1 MKDVVFNEVV
11 SGRRI
16 MVFKHT
22 KPWTYYAGYI
32 QLYPLDDPAEW
43 IAQVNNRNED
53 YFDRLDEFSEFPYG
67 VTYAGNLSIDGEWWV
82 EFDTSSAPLGD
93 IDEEECI
100 DALKATALI
109 LKIRATAVKDAVDNL
124 AVKYAADNLA
134 VKYAADNLKDKNN
147 KASDKQKNVGLL
159 LETVNDLANA
169 AVFNKTDETDKANK
183 KLENAGINLMAF
195 LDKELNVS
203 PEDVAMFTI
212 LKTAL
217 SEDEDEDDE

>member
-82 EFDTSSAPLGD
+82 GFDTSSAPLGD

-109 LKIRATAVKDAVDNL
+109 LKIRATAVKDAV
-124 AVKYAADNLA
+124 DNLA

-217 SEDEDEDDE
+217 SEDEDEED

>member
-82 EFDTSSAPLGD
+82 GFDTSSAPLGD
-93 IDEEECI
+93 IDQEECI
-100 DALKATALI
+100 DALKATALT
-109 LKIRATAVKDAVDNL
+109 LKIRAKAVKEAV
-124 AVKYAADNLA
+124 A
-134 VKYAADNLKDKNN
+134 NLKDKKD
-147 KASDKQKNVGLL
+147 KATEKPKNVGLL
-159 LETVNDLANA
+159 LETL
-169 AVFNKTDETDKANK
+169 TDIAKANTANK
-183 KLENAGINLMAF
+183 FDEKDNAERYLNEAGNNVAGYLI
-195 LDKELNVS
+195 KELGVN
-203 PEDVAMFTI
+203 PADI
-212 LKTAL
+212 AL
-217 SEDEDEDDE
+217 YAIAKIVLNEDEED

>member
-124 AVKYAADNLA
+124 AVKYAADNL
-134 VKYAADNLKDKNN
+134 KDKNN

>member
-82 EFDTSSAPLGD
+82 GFDTSSAPLGD

-109 LKIRATAVKDAVDNL
+109 LKIRARAVKDAAYNL
-124 AVKYAADNLA
+124 NDK
-134 VKYAADNLKDKNN
+134 KDK
-147 KASDKQKNVGLL
+147 ATDKQKNVGLL
-159 LETVNDLANA
+159 LETL
-169 AVFNKTDETDKANK
+169 TDIAKANTANK
-183 KLENAGINLMAF
+183 FDEKDNAERYLNEAGNNVADYLV
-195 LDKELNVS
+195 KELGVNPADITLYAIAKIV
-203 PEDVAMFTI
+203 
-212 LKTAL
+212 LN
-217 SEDEDEDDE
+217 EDEE

>member
-53 YFDRLDEFSEFPYG
+53 YFDRLDEFSNFPYG

-82 EFDTSSAPLGD
+82 GFDTSSAPLGD
-93 IDEEECI
+93 IDQEECI
-100 DALKATALI
+100 DALKATALT
-109 LKIRATAVKDAVDNL
+109 LKIRAKAVKDAVDNL
-124 AVKYAADNLA
+124 AVKYAVDNS
-134 VKYAADNLKDKNN
+134 KNKKE
-147 KASDKQKNVGLL
+147 KASDNKRDDKNRVEQKLTEAGDKLAQYLVKDLG
-159 LETVNDLANA
+159 VNPSDIALYTMLK
-169 AVFNKTDETDKANK
+169 VV
-183 KLENAGINLMAF
+183 
-195 LDKELNVS
+195 LDK
-203 PEDVAMFTI
+203 
-212 LKTAL
+212 
-217 SEDEDEDDE
+217 DEDDE